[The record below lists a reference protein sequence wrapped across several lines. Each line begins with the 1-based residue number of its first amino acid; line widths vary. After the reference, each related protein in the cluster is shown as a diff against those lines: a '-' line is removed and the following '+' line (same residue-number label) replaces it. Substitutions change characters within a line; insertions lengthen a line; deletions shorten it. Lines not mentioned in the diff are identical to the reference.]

1 MGTAVH
7 KREVKYNFLWKIK
20 RVKTQKRKKK
30 KKLTKKLRNGH
41 QIVIEAYF
49 QLLLS

>member
-20 RVKTQKRKKK
+20 RVKTQKRNK